1 MYPATIFTFK
11 VSSIFSVHLGPKTRN
26 LGASKTMREKKF
38 FWNIFTFFSC
48 SCNATL
54 TCKRL
59 FRYVDTSILISDLK
73 NCLFVVFFFMAAMT
87 LSRDFT
93 FCPISP
99 KRNFFGNLD
108 CNFRKCFTKGF
119 YWWSM
124 KNFEISLWREIL
136 HIYRR
141 LLLRTS
147 QVDTTLS
154 QLQLS
159 KSFKMLHK
167 FSSWTHQSNFDQ
179 SEHRIGRR
187 AWPTCDHG
195 EKSQKQLSSLP
206 VVADPSLL
214 NFHVWGQSKF

>member
-59 FRYVDTSILISDLK
+59 FRYVDTSTLTSEKLLIRS
-73 NCLFVVFFFMAAMT
+73 FFFMAAMT

-108 CNFRKCFTKGF
+108 CNFRKCYTKGF
-119 YWWSM
+119 YWRSM
-124 KNFEISLWREIL
+124 KNFEISLWRQIL

-147 QVDTTLS
+147 QVDTTLC

>member
-1 MYPATIFTFK
+1 M
-11 VSSIFSVHLGPKTRN
+11 V
-26 LGASKTMREKKF
+26 
-38 FWNIFTFFSC
+38 
-48 SCNATL
+48 
-54 TCKRL
+54 
-59 FRYVDTSILISDLK
+59 
-73 NCLFVVFFFMAAMT
+73 AMT

-108 CNFRKCFTKGF
+108 CNFRKCYTKGF
-119 YWWSM
+119 YWRSM
-124 KNFEISLWREIL
+124 KNFEISLWRQIL
-136 HIYRR
+136 HIYRQ

-147 QVDTTLS
+147 QVDTTLC

-206 VVADPSLL
+206 VIADPSLL

>member
-59 FRYVDTSILISDLK
+59 FRYVDTSILTSEKLLIRS
-73 NCLFVVFFFMAAMT
+73 FFFMAAMT

-108 CNFRKCFTKGF
+108 CNFRKCYTKGF
-119 YWWSM
+119 YWRSM
-124 KNFEISLWREIL
+124 KNFEISLWRLIL

-147 QVDTTLS
+147 QVDTTLC

-206 VVADPSLL
+206 VIADPSLL

>member
-38 FWNIFTFFSC
+38 FWNIFTFLSC

-59 FRYVDTSILISDLK
+59 FRYVDTSILTSDLK
-73 NCLFVVFFFMAAMT
+73 NCLFVVFF
-87 LSRDFT
+87 LWRLWRCHGISRFAQ
-93 FCPISP
+93 FLQKGI
-99 KRNFFGNLD
+99 FFGNLD

-119 YWWSM
+119 YWRSM
-124 KNFEISLWREIL
+124 KNFEISLWRQIL
-136 HIYRR
+136 HIYRW

-147 QVDTTLS
+147 QVDTTLC

-179 SEHRIGRR
+179 SEHTIGCSDQHVTMVRKV
-187 AWPTCDHG
+187 
-195 EKSQKQLSSLP
+195 KSNCLP
-206 VVADPSLL
+206 CL
-214 NFHVWGQSKF
+214 

>member
-26 LGASKTMREKKF
+26 LGASKRMREKKF

-119 YWWSM
+119 YWRSM
-124 KNFEISLWREIL
+124 KNFEISLWRQIL

-187 AWPTCDHG
+187 PWPTCDHG

-206 VVADPSLL
+206 VIADPSLL